1 MKSQFSTWT
10 VSPWEAG
17 PSTSGN
23 GCSMTQR
30 FPFHP
35 PDSGTGDILSGVPG
49 TGRPSGKAPQTLM
62 SDCFYLPRQH
72 LERWQTHL
80 LLSSNPGLLKSLLL
94 PSVETFPRSRI
105 FSVYS
110 TSFIR
115 SEGYEILN
123 ISPLSFRIFYWFS
136 MFFIEWICWISTDG
150 IFWESRGRTILHH
163 FLFFNRTEKWFQ
175 TCFLLKKGVVVRL
188 FSRENAYL
196 LALWDRWRF
205 IRNHS
210 FRYSPRNTDFRIR
223 SFINDKKF
231 QEGRSIF
238 SERQCPFLMDGKKDR
253 LLKIN
258 DSWI

>member
-1 MKSQFSTWT
+1 MK
-10 VSPWEAG
+10 
-17 PSTSGN
+17 
-23 GCSMTQR
+23 
-30 FPFHP
+30 
-35 PDSGTGDILSGVPG
+35 LSRVPV
-49 TGRPSGKAPQTLM
+49 
-62 SDCFYLPRQH
+62 F
-72 LERWQTHL
+72 
-80 LLSSNPGLLKSLLL
+80 
-94 PSVETFPRSRI
+94 

-210 FRYSPRNTDFRIR
+210 FRYSPRNTDLESAVSLMIKNFRRGEAFFLNGNVR
-223 SFINDKKF
+223 SLWTA
-231 QEGRSIF
+231 R
-238 SERQCPFLMDGKKDR
+238 
-253 LLKIN
+253 KI
-258 DSWI
+258 DYWK